1 VTLAHA
7 PSGQVGDA
15 HKFRRIQQE
24 FAGMPK
30 SKRLSAS
37 MEDYLEAIYHIV
49 SEKKAAR
56 AKDIAVRMAVNS
68 ASVTGALRLLADKG
82 HINYAPYDVIT
93 LTPEGETLARDI
105 VRRHEI
111 LKDFFTKI
119 LDVNEQEAED
129 NACKMEH
136 AISPLIIDRL
146 VRFVEFIQ
154 VCPRGGEEWIGGFRQ
169 FCEKDDTLSGC
180 EDAISRCLDDL
191 KKRQE
196 QFQHAKSPHN
206 IDRLVR
212 FVEFIQICPRGG
224 EEWIGGFR
232 QFCEKDDALSGCEYA
247 IAKCLDDLKKRQKQF
262 QQAKREVITL
272 ESLES
277 GQVARL
283 IRVKG
288 KGTLVDKLK
297 ELDITPGSII
307 ELEDVETTAD
317 SVNIKVRGYHLSL
330 RRDDF
335 SKIEL
340 ELL

>member
-1 VTLAHA
+1 
-7 PSGQVGDA
+7 
-15 HKFRRIQQE
+15 
-24 FAGMPK
+24 MPK
-30 SKRLSAS
+30 SKPLSAN
-37 MEDYLEAIYHIV
+37 MEDYLETIYHIV

-56 AKDIAVRMAVNS
+56 AKDIAVRMSVNS
-68 ASVTGALRLLADKG
+68 ASVTGALRLLAEKG

-111 LKDFFTKI
+111 LKDFLTKV
-119 LDVNEQEAED
+119 LDVEEAEAEE

-136 AISPLIIDRL
+136 AISPGI
-146 VRFVEFIQ
+146 
-154 VCPRGGEEWIGGFRQ
+154 
-169 FCEKDDTLSGC
+169 
-180 EDAISRCLDDL
+180 
-191 KKRQE
+191 
-196 QFQHAKSPHN
+196 

-232 QFCEKDDALSGCEYA
+232 QFCERDDAFTGCENA
-247 IAKCLDDLKKRQKQF
+247 ISKCLNDLKRRQKHF
-262 QQAKREVITL
+262 QETKREVITL
-272 ESLES
+272 DNLAS

-288 KGTLVDKLK
+288 RGSIVDKLK

-307 ELEDVETTAD
+307 ELEAVSGSDD
-317 SVNIKVRGYHLSL
+317 RVNIKVRGYHLSL
-330 RRDDF
+330 RKDDF

-340 ELL
+340 EVLPPS